1 MADSTYYCVSSHA
14 LVVLGQMCI
23 NGSDISIEQCHFPL
37 SDVSKAFRYGF
48 GYTVYL
54 IAVIGIMGNLTTL
67 IWRVLNFTLFP
78 SYIVLIVIYITRGT
92 LIALKY

>member
-1 MADSTYYCVSSHA
+1 MADSTYYCGSSHA

-23 NGSDISIEQCHFPL
+23 NGSDISKEQCHFPL

-54 IAVIGIMGNLTTL
+54 IAVIGIMGNLA
-67 IWRVLNFTLFP
+67 I
-78 SYIVLIVIYITRGT
+78 
-92 LIALKY
+92 